1 MLWSGSDTRQLYRPN
16 FHAHELNAQPNA
28 NAIRANP
35 ALLMLRLTIELALRD
50 CLRTHEGRPTQEAL
64 DAAIWVEARTDWTR
78 RPRPIPP
85 EAIRGEIV
93 FSFEWCC
100 SLLNLD
106 AEDIRQHGLPRL
118 SGFAHNSKQW
128 LPGLPGI
135 REHWARAKEEHEAH
149 IAQAQQHEEED
160 ELLTVLPASV

>member
-1 MLWSGSDTRQLYRPN
+1 
-16 FHAHELNAQPNA
+16 
-28 NAIRANP
+28 
-35 ALLMLRLTIELALRD
+35 LTIELALRD

-78 RPRPIPP
+78 RPGPIPP

-128 LPGLPGI
+128 LPGLDGI
-135 REHWARAKEEHEAH
+135 RAHWEKAREEYEERMAQVQQPLEQRQEAM
-149 IAQAQQHEEED
+149 A
-160 ELLTVLPASV
+160 ASL